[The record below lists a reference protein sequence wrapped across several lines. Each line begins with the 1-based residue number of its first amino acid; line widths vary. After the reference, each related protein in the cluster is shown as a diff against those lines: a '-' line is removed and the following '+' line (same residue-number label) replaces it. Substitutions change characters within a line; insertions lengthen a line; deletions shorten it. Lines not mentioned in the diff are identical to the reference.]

1 MSLTAWRV
9 GGRTVTAMFEPTDP
23 ATAFLTSLGLSPDDD
38 SPVAQMLRDGVDEI
52 VDELD
57 EIELDADVIKK
68 WRRFGQ
74 WCEERGLD
82 PYQCPTSDVAA
93 FLEDIGR
100 FRRDARGRIVKV
112 GRSGSMLSNALRAIG
127 RMRARAGL
135 ANISTCEELRR
146 VCRTA
151 SQMGPRQVRV
161 APALTFEAAEALL
174 YAPPVRTIEAQNR
187 AVLLASHFGKVPL
200 TALSRLERDDFRID
214 TGGVVITASS
224 FGRIHL
230 PAHPVPELDP
240 VSAFE
245 TVLGD
250 LPAGQQL
257 VLGAKGSFASGP
269 DLTSEKVSWET
280 EWNRRIPIRLSER
293 LHRAA
298 NVGGVDGWT
307 VNGYA
312 GAGCTEGDVRRV
324 SVWLSYQLVDWY
336 RDRAIILGALH
347 LRLRPGEVVI
357 LDSVRMTR
365 TTEGLLVDLP
375 RSKTNQDGGRR
386 ETRGAV
392 FHRDPKLCGARA
404 VIEWAELRGLRI
416 RTPFEPPSGGLLF
429 GPAYPTD
436 PHVVTTP
443 TVVSDIIRRRSQIA
457 GLDTVYTGYSPRR
470 GAAQI
475 MAEKGASADDIRR
488 ALAHRRLGTQTSYRD
503 NPDLE
508 VSRADLK
515 RLAE

>member
-1 MSLTAWRV
+1 
-9 GGRTVTAMFEPTDP
+9 MFEPTDP
-23 ATAFLTSLGLSPDDD
+23 ATAFLTSLGVSPDDD
-38 SPVAQMLRDGVDEI
+38 SPVAQTLRDEADEI
-52 VDELD
+52 IEELD
-57 EIELDADVIKK
+57 EIELTEDVVKK
-68 WRRFGQ
+68 WRRFGR
-74 WCEERGLD
+74 WCEGRGLD
-82 PYQCPTSDVAA
+82 PYRCPNSDVAA

-100 FRRDARGRIVKV
+100 FRRDGRGRIVEV
-112 GRSGSMLSNALRAIG
+112 ARSGSMLSNALRAIG

-135 ANISTCEELRR
+135 PDISGCEELRR

-151 SQMGPRQVRV
+151 ARMGPRQVRV
-161 APALTFEAAEALL
+161 APALTFEAADALL
-174 YAPPVRTIEAQNR
+174 YAPPVRIIEAQNR
-187 AVLLASHFGKVPL
+187 AALLASHFGKVPL
-200 TALSRLERDDFRID
+200 TALSRLECDDIRIGTD
-214 TGGVVITASS
+214 SVAITAGT
-224 FGRIHL
+224 FGQIVL
-230 PAHPVPELDP
+230 DAHPIPELDP

-245 TVLGD
+245 TVLDD

-257 VLGAKGSFASGP
+257 VFGAKGSFATGP

-280 EWNRRIPIRLSER
+280 EWHRRIPRRLSER

-298 NVGGVDGWT
+298 NLAGVDGWT

-312 GAGCTEGDVRRV
+312 GAGSAEADVGRV

-347 LRLRPGEVVI
+347 LRLRPGEVVT
-357 LDSVRMTR
+357 LDTGRMTR

-375 RSKTNQDGGRR
+375 RSKTNPDGGRR

-392 FHRDPKLCGARA
+392 FHRDPNVCGARA
-404 VIEWAELRGLRI
+404 VIEWAELRGLGV
-416 RTPFEPPSGGLLF
+416 RTPFEPGGGGLLF

-443 TVVSDIIRRRSQIA
+443 EVVSDIIRRRSQVA
-457 GLDTVYTGYSPRR
+457 GLDIVYTGYSPRR

-475 MAEKGASADDIRR
+475 MAEKGESADDIRR
-488 ALAHRRLGTQTSYRD
+488 ALGHRRLGTQAAYRH
-503 NPDLE
+503 NPNLE